1 MLRKLRPTLRKK
13 KKAVEMYVYTPLVG
27 KNGYVM
33 EYRHPQYTMTFH
45 YKYKENSDGTLTK
58 IGTTISLGQV
68 NDEKDYIFY
77 QTVADKEQIAL
88 EHKWMSQLRTAG
100 SICLT
105 ADIRND
111 WSDIMQH
118 NNKLPITDNIQRRRL
133 REVLGN
139 LAYQQ
144 TDICKDSL
152 LADASPSSSYSYSN
166 NSLLNVN
173 IPQRNSKTAKKEN
186 KPTKHVHL
194 EHPTFS
200 KTAPVVHVY
209 DPEESL
215 VYKECQC
222 DYCRYADYDV

>member
-13 KKAVEMYVYTPLVG
+13 KKAVETYVYTPLVG

-45 YKYKENSDGTLTK
+45 YKYKENSDGTMTK
-58 IGTTISLGQV
+58 IGHTLSLSAD
-68 NDEKDYIFY
+68 NEKDYVFY

-111 WSDIMQH
+111 WSDVMQH

-139 LAYQQ
+139 LAYQH
-144 TDICKDSL
+144 DIWKDTTQ
-152 LADASPSSSYSYSN
+152 ADASPSSSYSYSN

-173 IPQRNSKTAKKEN
+173 VPQRNSKTAKKEN

-222 DYCRYADYDV
+222 DYCRYAEYNDV

>member
-1 MLRKLRPTLRKK
+1 
-13 KKAVEMYVYTPLVG
+13 
-27 KNGYVM
+27 M

-45 YKYKENSDGTLTK
+45 YKYKENSDGTMTK
-58 IGTTISLGQV
+58 IGYTLFAEQM
-68 NDEKDYIFY
+68 NNEKEYVFY

-100 SICLT
+100 NICLT
-105 ADIRND
+105 ADIKND
-111 WSDIMQH
+111 WVDVMQH

-139 LAYQQ
+139 LAYQRG
-144 TDICKDSL
+144 DIWKDT
-152 LADASPSSSYSYSN
+152 AQVTDASPPTSYSYSN

-173 IPQRNSKTAKKEN
+173 VPQRNSKAAKNEN
-186 KPTKHVHL
+186 KPTKQVHL

-222 DYCRYADYDV
+222 EYCRYAEYDDV

>member
-1 MLRKLRPTLRKK
+1 MS
-13 KKAVEMYVYTPLVG
+13 VYTPLVG

-45 YKYKENSDGTLTK
+45 YKYKDNSDGTMTK
-58 IGTTISLGQV
+58 IGHTLSLSDD
-68 NDEKDYIFY
+68 NEKDYVFY

-88 EHKWMSQLRTAG
+88 EHKWMAQLRTTG
-100 SICLT
+100 SICLP
-105 ADIRND
+105 AGIKND
-111 WSDIMQH
+111 WGDVMQH

-144 TDICKDSL
+144 GDVWKDTEKTDVS
-152 LADASPSSSYSYSN
+152 SPSSYSYST

-173 IPQRNSKTAKKEN
+173 IPQRGSKAAKKENN

-222 DYCRYADYDV
+222 EYCRYADYDDL